1 MEHFDQV
8 NVIQPV
14 RDRIMHGYQTPNLA
28 EATKQLQELV
38 NELISTWKPYS
49 NYRSNEPQKIF

>member
-14 RDRIMHGYQTPNLA
+14 RDRIMHGYQTSNLA
-28 EATKQLQELV
+28 ESTKQLQKLV
-38 NELISTWKPYS
+38 NELITTWKP
-49 NYRSNEPQKIF
+49 